1 MIKCIYGLALT
12 LLLTAPLLAQSD
24 DEVLFSVGDKDVT
37 VGEFRYIYS
46 KTNGDDADF
55 SRESVMEYL
64 DLYERFKL
72 KVARAHAMGL
82 DTVVALQ
89 NELEGY
95 RKQLADNY
103 LVDREVTDKLVEE
116 LYAHQQQDVDFSHLL
131 VKIDE
136 GDTLS
141 AYRRATEIKQRLTS
155 ENFAQVASQESDDT
169 YSKQQGGRIGFVAA
183 PLPRGLHRL
192 ERALY
197 DAPTDR
203 VMGPVRTSAGYH
215 LFVKHATRPAY
226 GEVEVAHIIIRKP
239 EEEGA
244 DAGAMQARQQ
254 AEQAL
259 REINDGA
266 SFEEVAARYSEDD
279 KSKQQGGYIGFFGIN
294 RYNKVFEEAAFALS
308 EDGEVS
314 EVIESPVGF
323 HILKRISR
331 RGVQPLDEQRPLLEA
346 AVKQDDRFAEGRQ
359 AMIERLAQ
367 EYGTQRMEDNLA
379 RYAEQLDESFFD
391 MNKQFTATADAL
403 TLLTIGDRALTT
415 ADFEDYLERNTRLR
429 ASLVRRYDAPEAAR
443 ELYDR
448 WADEQVENYAEAQ
461 LEKQFPEFGALMRE
475 YREGILLFEAT
486 RMEVWDKAS
495 EDTTGLKVYFSNH
508 REDYTFGPRARVLKI
523 EVASDESP
531 SLLEVLDYAKDHDTE
546 GVLDHFGRQS
556 LSITEELYEEDRLP
570 DGLTMSAGSH
580 TDPAT
585 GAGNTVYLIKEIQPT
600 RRKELDEA
608 RGYII
613 ADYQDQLERE
623 WVEELRKQ
631 YEVKVNK
638 KVLNKLIQS

>member
-12 LLLTAPLLAQSD
+12 ILFTAPLVAQRD
-24 DEVLFSVGDKDVT
+24 DEVLFSVGDTDVT
-37 VGEFRYIYS
+37 VGEFRYIYT

-103 LVDREVTDKLVEE
+103 LVDREVTDKLVDE
-116 LYAHQQQDVDFSHLL
+116 LYEHQRQDVDFSHLL
-131 VKIDE
+131 VKSSD
-136 GDTLS
+136 GDTLP
-141 AYRRATEIKQRLTS
+141 AYQRATEIKQRLTP
-155 ENFAQVASQESDDT
+155 ENFAQLAAQESDDT

-197 DAPTDR
+197 AAPTGK
-203 VMGPVRTSAGYH
+203 VMGPVRTAAGYH

-239 EEEGA
+239 EEGA
-244 DAGAMQARQQ
+244 DAGAAQARQR

-259 REINDGA
+259 REVTDGA
-266 SFEEVAARYSEDD
+266 SFESVATRYSEDD
-279 KSKQQGGYIGFFGIN
+279 KSKGQGGYIGFFGIN
-294 RYNKVFEEAAFALS
+294 RYNKSFEEAAFSLS
-308 EDGEVS
+308 EDGQVS
-314 EVIESPVGF
+314 EVIESPVGY

-331 RGVQPLDEQRPLLEA
+331 RGVQPLEEQRPLLEA
-346 AVKQDDRFAEGRQ
+346 TVKQDDRFTEGRQ
-359 AMIERLAQ
+359 AMIERLKQ

-379 RYAEQLDESFFD
+379 TYVEALDESFFEVD
-391 MNKQFTATADAL
+391 KQFSPAPDAP
-403 TLLTIGDRALTT
+403 TLLTIDDRKLTT
-415 ADFEDYLERNTRLR
+415 NDFADYLKHNARLR
-429 ASLVRRYDAPEAAR
+429 ASLIRRHDAAGAAR

-448 WADEQVENYAEAQ
+448 WVDEQVESYAEAQ
-461 LEKQFPEFGALMRE
+461 LEVQFPEFGALMRE

-486 RMEVWDKAS
+486 KLEVWDKAS
-495 EDTTGLKVYFSNH
+495 EDTTGLKEYFSEH
-508 REDYTFGPRARVLKI
+508 RQDYSFGPRARTLR
-523 EVASDESP
+523 
-531 SLLEVLDYAKDHDTE
+531 LEVRPGDSLTLQEVVEYARTHDAEQTLE
-546 GVLDHFGRQS
+546 HFGQS
-556 LSITEELYEEDRLP
+556 SISISEELYEQDRLP
-570 DGLTMSAGSH
+570 EGLVMQVNSH
-580 TDPAT
+580 TDPA
-585 GAGNTVYLIKEIQPT
+585 GNNTAYLVKEIMPT
-600 RRKELDEA
+600 RRKELNEA

-623 WVEELRKQ
+623 WVKQLREQ
-631 YEVKVNK
+631 YDVKINK